1 MNQPGTVL
9 ITGASTGIG
18 RATAQ
23 YLDHNGWTVYAGV
36 RKDSDGES
44 LRQNASDRLRT
55 IYLDVTNTSSIE
67 AAISDIRD
75 GGDGLDALVNNA
87 GISVNGPLEFIQL
100 SEMRR
105 MFEVNFFG
113 LVAMTQAALPLIRET
128 TGRIVHIGSMGGR
141 HALPLIG
148 AYAATKHAIEAIGE
162 AQRRELSPWG
172 IEVVVIEPGSV
183 ATPIWEKG
191 RDAAAARQTS
201 RSPREAE
208 LYGAAIDAVTA
219 RVQGAERSAIAP
231 EEGAQV
237 VEKALTLPR
246 PRPRYLVGKDAKL
259 HAWMARLLPDR
270 LRDKVVLRAMK
281 YPAAAE
287 SSARRR

>member
-1 MNQPGTVL
+1 MNRPGSVL

-18 RATAQ
+18 RATALH
-23 YLDHNGWTVYAGV
+23 LDQRGWNVYAGV
-36 RKDSDGES
+36 RKESDGEV
-44 LRQNASDRLRT
+44 LRKDASDRLRT
-55 IYLDVTNTSSIE
+55 LHLDVTDQDSIE
-67 AAISDIRD
+67 AAISAIRE
-75 GGDGLDALVNNA
+75 GGSGLDALVNNA

-105 MFEVNFFG
+105 MFDVNFFG

-148 AYAATKHAIEAIGE
+148 AYCATKHAIEAIGE

-183 ATPIWEKG
+183 ATPVWEKA

-208 LYGAAIDAVTA
+208 LYGPAIDVVTT
-219 RVQGAERSAIAP
+219 RVQGAERSAISP
-231 EEGAQV
+231 EEVAKV
-237 VEKALTLPR
+237 VEKALTVPR
-246 PRPRYLVGKDAKL
+246 PQPRYLVGKDAKL
-259 HAWMARLLPDR
+259 HARMARLLSDR

-281 YPAAAE
+281 YP
-287 SSARRR
+287 RRL